1 MRQLTARSALEN
13 RLAKSAAGGFE
24 SGFGPRHEP
33 ARAKS
38 LTELNELK
46 ATLEQEVSR
55 RQQLELAVSAMRA
68 ELAWARAELIGTQA
82 GEKRAR
88 HQALHDALTSL
99 PNRSYFCERLEHD
112 LAYVKSHD
120 QTLALMYLDLD
131 GFKDLNDAHGH
142 DTGDKL
148 LQIVA
153 ARLTR
158 AVRGD
163 DMVSRLGG
171 DEFAC
176 LLSGVPTRGDL
187 DHLAAK
193 LFDVVSAPLTI
204 GKIEVTVRPSI
215 GIAISPDDGLTAD
228 ELIKNA
234 DEAMYCAKRAKARH
248 AFADAI
254 QSASNDPRSTESPGA
269 R

>member
-1 MRQLTARSALEN
+1 MRQLTARARSDD
-13 RLAKSAAGGFE
+13 RLTKPATGGYEAAYDPQPE
-24 SGFGPRHEP
+24 RV
-33 ARAKS
+33 RAPS
-38 LTELNELK
+38 MTELKELK
-46 ATLEQEVSR
+46 ATLAQEVSR
-55 RQQLELAVSAMRA
+55 RKQLELAVSSMRA
-68 ELAWARAELIGTQA
+68 ELAWARAELVGTQA
-82 GEKRAR
+82 GEQRAR
-88 HQALHDALTSL
+88 HQALHDGLTSL

-112 LAYVKSHD
+112 LAYVRSRR

-176 LLSGVPTRGDL
+176 VLSGMPTRADL

-204 GKIEVTVRPSI
+204 GGIEVTIRPSI
-215 GIAISPDDGLTAD
+215 GIAISPDHGLTAD
-228 ELIKNA
+228 ELLKHA
-234 DEAMYCAKRAKARH
+234 DEAMYCAKRNKAHH
-248 AFADAI
+248 AFARRE
-254 QSASNDPRSTESPGA
+254 P
-269 R
+269 

>member
-1 MRQLTARSALEN
+1 MRQLTARALSDDS
-13 RLAKSAAGGFE
+13 LAKSAKGDYEAAYDPQPE
-24 SGFGPRHEP
+24 MV
-33 ARAKS
+33 RAHS
-38 LTELNELK
+38 MTEIKELH
-46 ATLEQEVSR
+46 ATLAQEVSR
-55 RQQLELAVSAMRA
+55 RKQLELAVSAMRA
-68 ELAWARAELIGTQA
+68 ELAWARAELAGTQA
-82 GEKRAR
+82 GEQRAR
-88 HQALHDALTSL
+88 HQALHDGLTSL

-112 LAYVKSHD
+112 LAYVRSRRE
-120 QTLALMYLDLD
+120 TLALMYLDLD

-176 LLSGVPTRGDL
+176 LLSGMPTHADL

-215 GIAISPDDGLTAD
+215 GIAISPDHGLTAD
-228 ELIKNA
+228 ELLKQA
-234 DEAMYCAKRAKARH
+234 DEAMYCAKRNRAHH
-248 AFADAI
+248 AFANGLSG
-254 QSASNDPRSTESPGA
+254 SAPGIRAA
-269 R
+269 RR